1 MIKEFQN
8 EFRWLSN
15 FERVDVL
22 LGGRKFFSVE
32 HAYMSAKSNDVSW
45 KDFCEKTFSAGL
57 VKKSSKGI
65 ALVSNWEEIKV
76 EVMRECIE
84 QKFNNTVLRNK
95 LLGTGTQVIQEGNFW
110 NDKFW
115 GVCLKT
121 GKGSNILGR
130 LIMEKRSK

>member
-1 MIKEFQN
+1 
-8 EFRWLSN
+8 
-15 FERVDVL
+15 
-22 LGGRKFFSVE
+22 
-32 HAYMSAKSNDVSW
+32 
-45 KDFCEKTFSAGL
+45 
-57 VKKSSKGI
+57 
-65 ALVSNWEEIKV
+65 
-76 EVMRECIE
+76 MRECIE